1 MQKDIKQIAENYFGE
16 QNKEYR
22 LRHRLAGT
30 PQEYWT
36 LALFL
41 NGKDAGVFTSKS
53 YSYILQKVTAWG
65 GKRIE

>member
-1 MQKDIKQIAENYFGE
+1 MQKDIKQIAENYFGP

-41 NGKDAGVFTSKS
+41 NGKDAGVFTSKN
-53 YSYILQKVTAWG
+53 YSSHNLVFEYALQYPN
-65 GKRIE
+65 